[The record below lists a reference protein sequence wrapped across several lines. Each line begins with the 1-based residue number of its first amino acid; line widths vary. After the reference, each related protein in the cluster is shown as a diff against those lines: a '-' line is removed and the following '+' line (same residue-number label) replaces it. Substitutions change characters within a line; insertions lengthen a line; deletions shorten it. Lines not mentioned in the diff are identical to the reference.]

1 MIQVRRKAADHWRNG
16 SFLMAMRSGRKLRV
30 RAHVYGRWA
39 AHRRLPTGG
48 WRVSETTTGMSTA
61 LLADGLSEDDA
72 KRIARLLA
80 ERVPEICLEGLRVG
94 GWEGHIIEATIAEV
108 LSP

>member
-1 MIQVRRKAADHWRNG
+1 
-16 SFLMAMRSGRKLRV
+16 
-30 RAHVYGRWA
+30 
-39 AHRRLPTGG
+39 
-48 WRVSETTTGMSTA
+48 MSTA